1 MKKFTLLA
9 IVFCNSFIGFTQN
22 WQMVWSDEFNYSGLP
37 DSSKWEY
44 EVGKVRNKEAQYYTK
59 ARLKN
64 ARVENGSLVLE
75 AHKET
80 YEDMDFTSASIHTRN
95 TQEFL
100 YGRIE
105 ARAKVP
111 VGVGTWPAIWTLG
124 INIHDA
130 GWPLCGE
137 IDILEN
143 VGFNPKTVHANIHTT
158 AYNHALGTNK
168 GDSAHIQNPA
178 NEFHN
183 YAVEWT
189 PDRIDFFLDSVNYFS
204 FENDQLNKPE
214 TWPFNKPQY
223 LILNLAVGG
232 MWGGMKGIDS
242 TLFPH
247 KYYVD
252 YVRYYKKDDT
262 QSVLTK

>member
-1 MKKFTLLA
+1 MKTTIVLFLVLVNTL
-9 IVFCNSFIGFTQN
+9 ICFSQD
-22 WQMVWSDEFNYSGLP
+22 WQLVWSDEFNYNGIP
-37 DSSKWEY
+37 DSSKWDFEI
-44 EVGKVRNKEAQYYTK
+44 GKVRNNEAQYYTNK
-59 ARLKN
+59 RSEN

-75 AHKET
+75 AHKESF
-80 YEDMDFTSASIHTRN
+80 ESMDFTSASVHTRN

-111 VGVGTWPAIWTLG
+111 VGVGTWPAIWMLG
-124 INIHDA
+124 TNIHEV

-143 VGFNPKTVHANIHTT
+143 VGFNPKTVHANVHTT
-158 AYNHALGTNK
+158 AYNHGLGTNK
-168 GDSAHIQNPA
+168 GDSAHIKNPIA
-178 NEFHN
+178 EFHN
-183 YAVEWT
+183 YTIEWT
-189 PDRIDFFLDSVNYFS
+189 PEKIDFYLDSTKYFS
-204 FENDQLNKPE
+204 FENDNFGNPE
-214 TWPFNKPQY
+214 TWPFNEPQY

-252 YVRYYKKDDT
+252 YVRYFKKDDK
-262 QSVLTK
+262 QSALTR